1 MSLPHYARVQPQS
14 WAANG
19 RTQRARLSA
28 KCDQLD
34 HEVRLLR
41 DEIRIKDARL
51 ARIPAVRR
59 PHYPPTERLAIL
71 ELRAL
76 RGWSLAQTSR
86 APIASWFTRLDEHG
100 PTALLRTSVPVNK

>member
-1 MSLPHYARVQPQS
+1 MSLAHYALVHTRS
-14 WAANG
+14 WGVNG
-19 RTQRARLSA
+19 RNHRARLAA

-59 PHYPPTERLAIL
+59 PHYPPHASVRVEGERHGHGRH
-71 ELRAL
+71 ELHRVEA
-76 RGWSLAQTSR
+76 G
-86 APIASWFTRLDEHG
+86 
-100 PTALLRTSVPVNK
+100 